1 MKLSTICIIAA
12 AIVSLGMLTAY
23 NFSLKASYQKGGYK
37 DRFNNLEFSNVKDL
51 TELQINCANKFNISV
66 EKGPKEGLWIKDE
79 LKELIKVTQV
89 EGRLTIDMTDEAKK
103 LGYRIDEGDIILFSN
118 SLSTIN
124 TVAYFNKEQ
133 MENKWFFNNGEIRI
147 KGLTGDLLDLRIG
160 RFTSVYMDHVK
171 VATLKARVGEAGS
184 EGSSLTVDSANHIAF
199 ADLSIPGTNKIELLN
214 PKIIKTRYN
223 LSDSATVSL
232 NGEALKQINP

>member
-89 EGRLTIDMTDEAKK
+89 EGRLTIDMTDEAKE

-118 SLSTIN
+118 SLNTIN

-214 PKIIKTRYN
+214 PKIIKTHYN